1 MEILDKPKF
10 NIVDS
15 VDTTID
21 IIKRWSPRKCETE
34 KDYENSLHEY
44 LHKRLGEVQITKQ
57 AAIGSRAKADLM
69 VGTKV
74 LIDIRKDLQSTAQ
87 FLRLI
92 SQLTGYK
99 AWEGCVVVLLV
110 GKSDRNLKK
119 RLDQFVNE
127 QSSVLDEAGEGKKFA
142 VFEK

>member
-1 MEILDKPKF
+1 
-10 NIVDS
+10 
-15 VDTTID
+15 
-21 IIKRWSPRKCETE
+21 
-34 KDYENSLHEY
+34 
-44 LHKRLGEVQITKQ
+44 LGEVQITKQ

-119 RLDQFVNE
+119 QLDQFVKE
-127 QSSVLDEAGEGKKFA
+127 QNSIMGSALEGEKFV